1 MRTITLDEAE
11 TDLSRLVDQ
20 AASGDAF
27 IIARDG
33 KPLVRV
39 VPFEGPHAPGKQ
51 RIGFLADRVRVPD
64 DFDEMGRSGIE
75 ALFEG
80 R

>member
-1 MRTITLDEAE
+1 MRSITLNEAK

-27 IIARDG
+27 IITRDG
-33 KPLVRV
+33 EPLVQV
-39 VPFEGPHAPGKQ
+39 VPFHQPPAVDTP
-51 RIGFLADRVRVPD
+51 RIGFLADRLRVPD
-64 DFDEMGRSGIE
+64 DFDRMGRAEIE
-75 ALFEG
+75 ALFEV